1 MLVKNDTKKEKKET
15 LENKVSLSLRE
26 FSKAKILFRLV
37 NNKRENSKSFNI
49 YEKAKFSSNIE
60 NAFNNDYR
68 KIDIEYD
75 TTKNNRFKKV
85 NLLVDIN
92 SYLDREKK
100 SLYLDLINS
109 NKKYIKE
116 NNISNKDILEN
127 KVSLSLREFSKAK
140 ILFRLVNNKR
150 ENTKSFNIY
159 EKAKFSTNIE
169 NAFNNDYRKID
180 IEYDTT
186 KNNRFKKVNLLVD
199 INSYLDK
206 DKKNLY
212 LDLLNSNKKYIKENN
227 ISNKDILENINYFEK
242 KINELK

>member
-49 YEKAKFSSNIE
+49 YEKAK
-60 NAFNNDYR
+60 
-68 KIDIEYD
+68 
-75 TTKNNRFKKV
+75 
-85 NLLVDIN
+85 L
-92 SYLDREKK
+92 
-100 SLYLDLINS
+100 
-109 NKKYIKE
+109 
-116 NNISNKDILEN
+116 
-127 KVSLSLREFSKAK
+127 
-140 ILFRLVNNKR
+140 
-150 ENTKSFNIY
+150 
-159 EKAKFSTNIE
+159 STNLE
-169 NAFNNDYRKID
+169 LAFNNDYRKID

-242 KINELK
+242 KLNELK

>member
-49 YEKAKFSSNIE
+49 YEKAKFS
-60 NAFNNDYR
+60 
-68 KIDIEYD
+68 
-75 TTKNNRFKKV
+75 
-85 NLLVDIN
+85 
-92 SYLDREKK
+92 
-100 SLYLDLINS
+100 
-109 NKKYIKE
+109 
-116 NNISNKDILEN
+116 
-127 KVSLSLREFSKAK
+127 
-140 ILFRLVNNKR
+140 
-150 ENTKSFNIY
+150 
-159 EKAKFSTNIE
+159 TNIE

-186 KNNRFKKVNLLVD
+186 KNNRFKKVNLLLD

-206 DKKNLY
+206 EKKSLY
-212 LDLLNSNKKYIKENN
+212 LDLINSNKKYIKENN

>member
-15 LENKVSLSLRE
+15 
-26 FSKAKILFRLV
+26 
-37 NNKRENSKSFNI
+37 
-49 YEKAKFSSNIE
+49 
-60 NAFNNDYR
+60 
-68 KIDIEYD
+68 
-75 TTKNNRFKKV
+75 
-85 NLLVDIN
+85 
-92 SYLDREKK
+92 
-100 SLYLDLINS
+100 
-109 NKKYIKE
+109 
-116 NNISNKDILEN
+116 LEN

-242 KINELK
+242 KILELK

>member
-49 YEKAKFSSNIE
+49 YEKAKFS
-60 NAFNNDYR
+60 
-68 KIDIEYD
+68 
-75 TTKNNRFKKV
+75 
-85 NLLVDIN
+85 
-92 SYLDREKK
+92 
-100 SLYLDLINS
+100 
-109 NKKYIKE
+109 
-116 NNISNKDILEN
+116 
-127 KVSLSLREFSKAK
+127 
-140 ILFRLVNNKR
+140 
-150 ENTKSFNIY
+150 
-159 EKAKFSTNIE
+159 TNIE
-169 NAFNNDYRKID
+169 KAFNNDYRKID

-206 DKKNLY
+206 EKKSLY
-212 LDLLNSNKKYIKENN
+212 LDLINSNKKYIKENN
-227 ISNKDILENINYFEK
+227 ISNKNILENINYFEK